1 MTPLSGQKTS
11 LSSQMTRFHRKSSP
25 WKPHKRNLTPLK
37 GHLTHPQ
44 GATDTLTGL
53 LTPFKGHLALSGA
66 PDTPQEA
73 PDTSRKAPDTFQ
85 KAPDPLRGT

>member
-11 LSSQMTRFHRKSSP
+11 FSSQMTRFHRKSSP
-25 WKPHKRNLTPLK
+25 WKPYKRNLTP
-37 GHLTHPQ
+37 PQ
-44 GATDTLTGL
+44 VALDTLTGH
-53 LTPFKGHLALSGA
+53 LTTFKGHLALSGA